1 MYYCIWH
8 TMQLRGDW
16 GTRCTGSIKKGL
28 HNMKAKTHCDQ
39 INYVYVRDSGG
50 AGMGH
55 EMKGHRVIV
64 DKT

>member
-1 MYYCIWH
+1 MAH
-8 TMQLRGDW
+8 DAVEGGLGDTMHGEY
-16 GTRCTGSIKKGL
+16 KKGL

-39 INYVYVRDSGG
+39 INYVYVRDSGR